1 MLTRLVSVKGYKNVS
16 KLKKKHF
23 INIYYISA
31 SSVQRDKAYAYQKI
45 TQRKP
50 LLKL

>member
-1 MLTRLVSVKGYKNVS
+1 MLTRLVLVKGYKNVS
-16 KLKKKHF
+16 KFKKHF
-23 INIYYISA
+23 IDISYILA
-31 SSVQRDKAYAYQKI
+31 SSAQRDKVYAYQKI